1 MKPILAAI
9 FVLFILSSCGRKNAK
24 GYEKVE
30 NITLKSLP
38 PPPGNADISSAP
50 GDNSPEKALT
60 DTTKKIIKTGDISFE
75 VGNLNETRK
84 KILISLKK
92 LNGYVAEESETNN
105 SDDNRREFELKLRI
119 PAKNFDLLLD
129 SVSSDADKIDSK
141 NISVKDVT
149 TEYIDVETALS
160 NKKILE
166 STYLGLLKKTDK
178 MSDVLQI
185 ESKLTDI
192 RTAIDSTQGELNY
205 LSKQVAYSSLV
216 ITFYTKQI
224 QQDNGNGIGYKFKS
238 AIVAGWGLL
247 QDLFFGIISL
257 WPVILLIVL
266 LYILVKRWRKKR
278 RLKIKQ

>member
-1 MKPILAAI
+1 MKLILAAI
-9 FVLFILSSCGRKNAK
+9 LALFIFSSCGRKNAK
-24 GYEKVE
+24 EYEKVE
-30 NITLKSLP
+30 NIEMAP
-38 PPPGNADISSAP
+38 PALSGNTDILLTN
-50 GDNSPEKALT
+50 GNNSPEKALI
-60 DTTKKIIKTGDISFE
+60 DTTKKVIKIGDISFE
-75 VGNLNETRK
+75 TGNLNETRK

-92 LNGYVAEESETNN
+92 LNGYVAEETETNN
-105 SDDNRREFELKLRI
+105 SDNNHREFVLKLRI

-141 NISVKDVT
+141 DISVKDVT
-149 TEYIDVETALS
+149 TQYIDAETALS
-160 NKKILE
+160 NKKTLE

-224 QQDNGNGIGYKFKS
+224 QQDTGNGIGYKFKS
-238 AIVAGWGLL
+238 AIIAGWGLL
-247 QDLFFGIISL
+247 QDLFFGFISL

-266 LYILVKRWRKKR
+266 LYILARRWRKQR
-278 RLKIKQ
+278 RLKKQ